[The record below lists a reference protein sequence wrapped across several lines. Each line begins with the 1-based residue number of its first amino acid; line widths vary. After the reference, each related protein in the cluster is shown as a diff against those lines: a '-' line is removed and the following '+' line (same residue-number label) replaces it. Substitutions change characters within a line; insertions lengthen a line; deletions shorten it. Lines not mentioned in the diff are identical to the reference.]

1 MFGTSTRS
9 TTGIGTH
16 AWMERTGG
24 ALTSQER
31 RQLLRP
37 LAVTHA
43 VNAAGRM
50 SMLLRVNSGR
60 RVTGNLQSR
69 PRPDS
74 ALTRAAEALARHRLS
89 RAMLNHS
96 YRTYAFGTALG
107 ELDDLDVDRDLL
119 YAAAMLHDIGL
130 STPAP
135 QIDFTWASAR
145 AARDLAE
152 QVGLS
157 STATDT
163 LLTAITLHHSPGV
176 TLAHGPVPYLLSAG
190 AGLDV
195 IGLWSWKL
203 PPGVLA
209 EVTSTYPR
217 LGFKREFT
225 AAFRIEAAHV
235 PAGRAAFLRRYG
247 AFDLAVKLAPFRE

>member
-1 MFGTSTRS
+1 MFGTPARTI
-9 TTGIGTH
+9 GIGSYG
-16 AWMERTGG
+16 WMERTGG
-24 ALTSQER
+24 ALTAKER

-37 LAVTHA
+37 LAATHA
-43 VNAAGRM
+43 VNAAGRLA
-50 SMLLRVNSGR
+50 MLLRVNAGR
-60 RVTGNLQSR
+60 PVIGTLGRR

-74 ALTRAAEALARHRLS
+74 ALTRKAEALARHRLS
-89 RAMLNHS
+89 PTILNHS
-96 YRTYAFGTALG
+96 YRTYAFGAALG
-107 ELDDLDVDRDLL
+107 ELDHLDVDRDLL

-135 QIDFTWASAR
+135 QVDFTWASTR

-157 STATDT
+157 AAATDT

-176 TLAHGPVPYLLSAG
+176 TLAHGPVAYLLSAG

-195 IGLWSWKL
+195 IGLRSWKL
-203 PPGVLA
+203 PRGVLA
-209 EVTSTYPR
+209 EITSTYPR
-217 LGFKREFT
+217 LGFKRQFT
-225 AAFRIEAAHV
+225 AAWRIEAAHV

-247 AFDLAVKLAPFRE
+247 AFDLAVKLAPFRG

>member
-1 MFGTSTRS
+1 MFGTSARTIE
-9 TTGIGTH
+9 IGTH
-16 AWMERTGG
+16 GWVERTGG
-24 ALTSQER
+24 ALTAKER

-37 LAVTHA
+37 LVATHA

-50 SMLLRVNSGR
+50 AMLLRMNAGR
-60 RVTGNLQSR
+60 RVAGTPGRR

-74 ALTRAAEALARHRLS
+74 TLTRKAEALAQHRLS
-89 RAMLNHS
+89 PAMLNHS

-107 ELDDLDVDRDLL
+107 DLGHLDVDRDLL

-130 STPAP
+130 SKPAP
-135 QIDFTWASAR
+135 LVDFTRAGAQ

-157 STATDT
+157 ATATDT

-176 TLAHGPVPYLLSAG
+176 TLAHGPVAYLLSAG

-195 IGLWSWKL
+195 IGLWAWKL
-203 PPGVLA
+203 PIGLLA

-247 AFDLAVKLAPFRE
+247 AFDLAIRLAPFRG